1 MQFPKFQPR
10 HLEDIARDVIS
21 ALRFLAMNMVYPSV
35 IKVDLKEN
43 YDFRYPRRHLNTV
56 FEYLKNNG
64 VIENFQV
71 SVINKNEQ
79 SDELEFF
86 LDTLTVNNIDY
97 DKLTKVYD
105 FLHEDYLKTMGK
117 LFESFEEPKTKPQA
131 SSQGSFFDL
140 LYKDIKI
147 SSETLKCEINGYS
160 VDLKT
165 GEEINAGVL
174 LMELIRLQQN
184 GEAVK
189 DREGFGNRV
198 FQKAKQF
205 KTRRE
210 VKNFSKFL
218 SNATTKLRSILRDA
232 NSCCEIPQN
241 QLRLSVKDS
250 VNSSV

>member
-1 MQFPKFQPR
+1 MNTDQKKIRVDMTQFSEFQPQY
-10 HLEDIARDVIS
+10 LKEIARKIVWSMYDIGEEQC
-21 ALRFLAMNMVYPSV
+21 YPRKIIIDTPFGGDGFS
-35 IKVDLKEN
+35 
-43 YDFRYPRRHLNTV
+43 YSRRHLNTI
-56 FEYLKNNG
+56 FEYLKENG
-64 VIENFQV
+64 VLKNYEV
-71 SVINKNEQ
+71 SVIDENKQ
-79 SDELEFF
+79 SDDLEFF
-86 LDTLTVNNIDY
+86 LDKIVLEEIDY
-97 DKLTKVYD
+97 DRLTQAFTFFHQNHIQAIRD
-105 FLHEDYLKTMGK
+105 FQRDMERQERG
-117 LFESFEEPKTKPQA
+117 SQNA
-131 SSQGSFFDL
+131 SQGHSYDL
-140 LYKDIKI
+140 EYREIKI

-232 NSCCEIPQN
+232 NSCCE
-241 QLRLSVKDS
+241 
-250 VNSSV
+250 